1 MNTESHILNEISP
14 DPTNNSEHNQSKFED
29 SYQFETEECYTAES
43 DEFHFDIDKL
53 VENPKRICVYT
64 NVNIRGRVFK
74 TLLDSGATRSF
85 CSTEVANLIK
95 GWGFPVHENRM
106 KISSPLGVQTITS
119 EIVAMPI
126 CMHGKIAQVSA
137 KVLPDS
143 STPIILGTDSL
154 HLFGVLLNFEDLS
167 YCLASDPTKAYKFA
181 DVIYED
187 LDDNFKAELN
197 ALFDLSPEQKKAL
210 EKIISENVGDK
221 PEKLP
226 ATNVLKHVIDVG
238 DHPPIKQP
246 CYTIAY
252 ALQSYVQDQIDQKL
266 ADGIIEPSDSEWSSP
281 IVVAKRPDGSLRMCQ
296 DFRRLNSVTKKNNH
310 PIPAVDSILAKLR
323 RSKVISTIDLSQAYH
338 QVELEEHSRKY
349 TAFRVPGRGIFQY
362 KRMPFGLANAP
373 GVFQGLIDKLFGPE
387 FEPHVFAYLDDIII
401 VSETMEEHL
410 YWLEKVLK
418 ILKEANLTINPEK
431 CKFCRSEVTYLGYV
445 LNSEGLQVDPAKI
458 APVQNYPAPQTPRQV
473 RRFIGMA
480 SWYRQFIP
488 NFASR
493 CAPIS
498 KLLRKKQA
506 WTWGPE
512 QQKAFEDVKSCLTSA
527 PTLIRPDFTKPFV
540 LQTDASTI
548 GLGAV
553 LGQKDEEGKEHVIA
567 YASRVL
573 HGPEA
578 NYTISELE
586 CLAVIWAIEKFRC
599 YLEGWKFS
607 VITDHSCLRWLV
619 TIKNPAGR
627 LARWAMKLLVHD
639 MEIIH
644 RKGAGHHV
652 PDALSRMYESVS
664 DSLFALL
671 EQPNVPENEW
681 YAKRLSQVKESPK
694 KYKDWLV
701 REEKL
706 FYRHRNPL
714 VDHVTQDHSEW
725 KYVPL
730 EDEKSRILREA
741 HDVGQ
746 AAHLGIEKT
755 HNRILTRYFWPG
767 LLKSVIDYV
776 TKCDVCQRSKVSQR
790 KPAGLMG
797 ERVIEQPWDVV
808 AADIMGPLPRSKNGY
823 SFLLVIQDLFTKW
836 VELEP
841 LRAATGPAIG
851 KALNSLVVHRWGSPR
866 VFVSDNGSEFING
879 AIDKFA
885 AENKIH
891 QSPIPPYDPQAN
903 PVERVNRVLKA
914 MMIAYLD
921 QDHREWDVHLNEFR
935 FAYNTAYHTS
945 IKLSPAFL
953 NLGRIPSPVD
963 SLWRSREGEVVI
975 EQGDAESWSERML
988 RLQNLRGWVAENL
1001 RSAHDRQSRY
1011 YNRSKQVTV
1020 FKIGDRVLAKNR
1032 VLSNAAKHIASKLA
1046 NKYKGPFTVTKVLS
1060 PLVYCLED
1068 DKGKKLERI
1077 FIRDLK
1083 VYKS

>member
-1 MNTESHILNEISP
+1 MNEILS
-14 DPTNNSEHNQSKFED
+14 DRLNNSEHNQSKFAD
-29 SYQFETEECYTAES
+29 SYQFESEECYTAES
-43 DEFHFDIDKL
+43 DEFHFELDKL
-53 VENPKRICVYT
+53 AENPKRICVYT
-64 NVNIRGRVFK
+64 NVNIRGRVFR
-74 TLLDSGATRSF
+74 TLLDSGTTRSF
-85 CSTEVANLIK
+85 CNTEVANLMK

-106 KISSPLGVQTITS
+106 KICSPLGVQTIVS

-126 CMHGKIAQVSA
+126 CMHGKVAQVLA

-167 YCLASDPTKAYKFA
+167 YSLASDPTKVYKFS

-187 LDDNFKAELN
+187 LDDNFKSELN
-197 ALFDLSPEQKKAL
+197 TLFDLLPEQKQAL
-210 EKIISENVGDK
+210 EKIISEKVGEK

-252 ALQSYVQDQIDQKL
+252 ALQSYVQEQVDKKL

-310 PIPAVDSILAKLR
+310 PIPAVESILAKLR
-323 RSKVISTIDLSQAYH
+323 RAKVISTIDLSQAYH
-338 QVELEEHSRKY
+338 QVELEENSRKY
-349 TAFRVPGRGIFQY
+349 TAFRVPGRGVFQY

-373 GVFQGLIDKLFGPE
+373 GVFQGLIDKLLGPE

-401 VSETMEEHL
+401 VTETVEEHL
-410 YWLEKVLK
+410 YWLKRVLK
-418 ILKEANLTINPEK
+418 ILKDANLTINPDK

-445 LNSEGLQVDPAKI
+445 LNREGLQVDPSKI

-488 NFASR
+488 HFASR

-498 KLLRKKQA
+498 KLLRKKHT
-506 WTWGPE
+506 WTWGLE
-512 QQKAFEDVKSCLTSA
+512 QQKAFEDLKNCLTSS

-553 LGQKDEEGKEHVIA
+553 LGQKDENGKEHVIA

-573 HGPEA
+573 HGSEV

-607 VITDHSCLRWLV
+607 VITDHSCLRWLL
-619 TIKNPAGR
+619 TIKNPTGR

-639 MEIIH
+639 MEVIH
-644 RKGAGHHV
+644 RKGACHHV
-652 PDALSRMYESVS
+652 PDALSRMYESVNE
-664 DSLFALL
+664 SLAALQD
-671 EQPNVPENEW
+671 QPNAPEIDW
-681 YAKRLSQVKESPK
+681 YTKRLSQVKEFPR

-701 REEKL
+701 KDDKL
-706 FYRHRNPL
+706 FYRHCNPL
-714 VDHVTQDHSEW
+714 LDHVTQDHSEW

-730 EDEKSRILREA
+730 EEEKSLILREA
-741 HDVGQ
+741 HDSGQ
-746 AAHLGIEKT
+746 AAHLGIENT
-755 HNRILTRYFWPG
+755 HNKILLRYFWPG
-767 LLKSVIDYV
+767 LLRSVIDYV
-776 TKCDVCQRSKVSQR
+776 AKCNVCQRSKASQK

-808 AADIMGPLPRSKNGY
+808 AADIMGPLPRSKNGF
-823 SFLLVIQDLFTKW
+823 SFLLVAQDLFTKW
-836 VELEP
+836 VEIEP
-841 LRAATGPAIG
+841 LRAATGPAIA
-851 KALNSLVVHRWGSPR
+851 KALNSLVINRWGTPR
-866 VFVSDNGSEFING
+866 VFISDNGTEFVNN
-879 AIDKFA
+879 AIASFA
-885 AENKIH
+885 REHRICH
-891 QSPIPPYDPQAN
+891 SSIPPYDPQAN
-903 PVERVNRVLKA
+903 PVERVNRILKV
-914 MMIAYLD
+914 MIIAYLN
-921 QDHREWDVHLNEFR
+921 QDHRDWDVHLNEFR

-953 NLGRIPSPVD
+953 NLGRVPSPVD
-963 SLWRSREGEVVI
+963 SLWRIKEGEIAI
-975 EQGDAESWSERML
+975 EQGNAEFWSERML

-1001 RSAHDRQSRY
+1001 RTAYERQARY
-1011 YNRSKQVTV
+1011 YNRNKQIPA
-1020 FKIGDRVLAKNR
+1020 FKVGDRVLAKNR
-1032 VLSNAAKHIASKLA
+1032 ILSNAAKHVASKLA
-1046 NKYKGPFTVTKVLS
+1046 DKYKGPFTITKVIS

-1068 DKGKKLERI
+1068 EKGKKLDKI
-1077 FIRDLK
+1077 FVRDLK
-1083 VYKS
+1083 AFKN